1 MQGNKSKKKRRKKEK
16 KKEKETHYLLFLS
29 GIKKSKSN
37 NNRSTVP
44 IYSRSFFLSLL
55 ISRYCEDTVSFQ
67 APSIDLLLPLIKS
80 NLLLPSSSSNSVCF
94 PPCDSWVNYSMLE
107 DTGVGFQAAG
117 VRGSWNDR
125 LIRTEQEGLKDL
137 TIPYKGNIFSTPTPP
152 FFTHLVHHLHH
163 DQNSRANP
171 QASCD
176 IFMGPSENDYI
187 KRAWLF
193 WRILTFKY
201 PH

>member
-1 MQGNKSKKKRRKKEK
+1 MTTSLRWRTNSVRTKIFSQSQTSQTQLRRIFPIDNNARIERMWHLITTIASPPKQDQAGGSHQLTIMVDTEEIIETMQGNKSKKKRRKKEK

-94 PPCDSWVNYSMLE
+94 PPCDS
-107 DTGVGFQAAG
+107 
-117 VRGSWNDR
+117 
-125 LIRTEQEGLKDL
+125 
-137 TIPYKGNIFSTPTPP
+137 
-152 FFTHLVHHLHH
+152 
-163 DQNSRANP
+163 
-171 QASCD
+171 
-176 IFMGPSENDYI
+176 
-187 KRAWLF
+187 
-193 WRILTFKY
+193 
-201 PH
+201 

>member
-1 MQGNKSKKKRRKKEK
+1 MASNYNHCITPKNKTKLEDLTSSQSWLILKFFWETMQGNKSKKKKR

-94 PPCDSWVNYSMLE
+94 PPCDS
-107 DTGVGFQAAG
+107 
-117 VRGSWNDR
+117 
-125 LIRTEQEGLKDL
+125 
-137 TIPYKGNIFSTPTPP
+137 
-152 FFTHLVHHLHH
+152 
-163 DQNSRANP
+163 
-171 QASCD
+171 
-176 IFMGPSENDYI
+176 
-187 KRAWLF
+187 
-193 WRILTFKY
+193 
-201 PH
+201 

>member
-1 MQGNKSKKKRRKKEK
+1 MTTSLRWRTHSVQTKIFPQSQPSQTQLRRIFPIDNNARIERMWHLITTIASPPKQDQAGGSHQLTIMVDTEIFLGDNAGKQIKEKKKKKK

-67 APSIDLLLPLIKS
+67 APSIDLLLPLSKS

-94 PPCDSWVNYSMLE
+94 PPCDS
-107 DTGVGFQAAG
+107 
-117 VRGSWNDR
+117 
-125 LIRTEQEGLKDL
+125 
-137 TIPYKGNIFSTPTPP
+137 
-152 FFTHLVHHLHH
+152 
-163 DQNSRANP
+163 
-171 QASCD
+171 
-176 IFMGPSENDYI
+176 
-187 KRAWLF
+187 
-193 WRILTFKY
+193 
-201 PH
+201 